1 METHPNN
8 ITIKDVARES
18 GLSVGTI
25 SRVINGCTDLKE
37 DTLKRAL
44 ETIEKLGYKRHESAH
59 ALALSKSGKTVRTN
73 CIGVVFCEMS
83 EDWMSNE
90 IVSRYLAGLERECRN
105 NGYHSIV
112 EFVPSRESIPRC
124 VADRKVDGIIVKSSS
139 MIPDSV
145 KELASSFPVVGVGM
159 YDSSFNAPK
168 VVPDNLLAGSEACG
182 YLWRKG
188 HRRIAFI
195 NSNARH
201 AMFQMRFKG
210 YEMFMRSMDA
220 FDQSLCFSIR
230 QEGGIAPLSELPDM
244 SGVMDEIMKMPH
256 DLRPTALLCCNDW
269 TCGGIYVYCREND
282 LKIPEDFS
290 VFGFDNSSAF
300 SLQFGTPL
308 STYDMN
314 LAACSSLA
322 ATILIKRIE
331 QASCD
336 FKDINMLPGYL
347 VEKKSVKEIARI

>member
-1 METHPNN
+1 MENRSDS

-25 SRVINGCTDLKE
+25 SRVMNGCTDLKE
-37 DTLKRAL
+37 ATMQRAL
-44 ETIEKLGYKRHESAH
+44 AAIEKLGYRRHENAR
-59 ALALSKSGKTVRTN
+59 ALALSKSGRIARTN

-90 IVSRYLAGLERECRN
+90 VVIRYLSGLERECRQA
-105 NGYHSIV
+105 GFHSIV
-112 EFVPSRESIPRC
+112 EFVPSGDSIPRC
-124 VADRKVDGIIVKSSS
+124 VMEHKVDGIIVKGSSV
-139 MIPDSV
+139 IPDSI
-145 KELASSFPVVGVGM
+145 KELAASFPLVGVGM

-168 VVPDNLLAGSEACG
+168 VLPDNLLAGSEACG

-195 NSNARH
+195 NSSPRH
-201 AMFQMRFKG
+201 PMFQMRFKG

-220 FDQSLCFSIR
+220 FDQSLCFSF
-230 QEGGIAPLSELPDM
+230 QQDDGIAPLSELPDLSPYM
-244 SGVMDEIMKMPH
+244 QEIMKMSP
-256 DLRPTALLCCNDW
+256 DLRPSALLCCNDW
-269 TCGGIYVYCREND
+269 TCGGVYVYCRENN
-282 LKIPEDFS
+282 LRIPDDFS
-290 VFGFDNSSAF
+290 VFGFDNSAAF

-314 LAACSSLA
+314 LSACSSLA
-322 ATILIKRIE
+322 ASILIKRIE
-331 QASCD
+331 NEAAD

-347 VEKKSVKEIARI
+347 VEKKSVKDIVRI